1 MRIEGLERYYA
12 CRMTPVERIHE
23 KLRALFERPYMG
35 GVLLVACT
43 VVALLWAN
51 SPWGESYTA
60 LFFTHLVVGYG
71 DIALSKPLV
80 FWINDGLMAIFF
92 FVVGLEIK
100 QEVLQGELS
109 TWRKAS
115 LPVIAAAGGMLVP
128 ALVFVALNVG
138 LPTLRGWAIPAATD
152 IAFAIGI
159 LSLLG
164 ERVPHA
170 LRIFLLSLAIA
181 DDIGAVLVIALFYTA
196 ELSLG
201 ALAVGIGGLMVLWG
215 FNRFGVYNLG
225 VYGVLGIPIWLAFLK
240 SGVHPTV
247 AGVLLAWT
255 IPIRARMPWER
266 FREGTLRLLSEPG
279 LSDKVSGAYA
289 MALTE
294 QVERASVR
302 AVPPLYRALHGLHGW
317 VSYGIMPLFALANAG
332 VQIEGAQIAELLDSP
347 VLWGVA
353 VGLFVGKQVGI
364 FGMSWLLARLGI
376 AALPAQMRWSHIY
389 GVSLLAGIGFTMAL
403 FIAGLAY
410 GDALQKLNEAKL
422 GILLGSLLSAVVG
435 MTVLWRVLPHSE
447 SASREAPVA
456 DGAR

>member
-1 MRIEGLERYYA
+1 MWIEGLERYYA
-12 CRMTPVERIHE
+12 CRRTPVERIQE
-23 KLRALFERPYMG
+23 RLRALFERPYVG
-35 GVLLVACT
+35 GVLLVVCAA
-43 VVALLWAN
+43 VALVWAN

-71 DIALSKPLV
+71 DVALSKPLV

-100 QEVLQGELS
+100 QEILQGELS

-115 LPVIAAAGGMLVP
+115 LPVFAAIGGMLVP
-128 ALVFVALNVG
+128 ALIFVAFNVG
-138 LPTLRGWAIPAATD
+138 MPTLRGWAIPAATD

-181 DDIGAVLVIALFYTA
+181 DDIGAVVVIALFYTS

-201 ALAVGIGGLMVLWG
+201 ALAVGLAGLALLWG
-215 FNRFGVYNLG
+215 CNRLGVYHLG
-225 VYGVLGIPIWLAFLK
+225 IYGVLGIPIWIAFLK
-240 SGVHPTV
+240 SGIHPTV

-255 IPIRARMPWER
+255 IPIRPRMSWER
-266 FREGTLRLLSEPG
+266 FREGTLRLLGEPAVG
-279 LSDKVSGAYA
+279 ERVSAAYA
-289 MALTE
+289 MAVVE
-294 QVERASVR
+294 QVEEASIR
-302 AVPPLYRALHGLHGW
+302 TIPPLYRALHGLHGW
-317 VSYGIMPLFALANAG
+317 VTYGIMPLFALANAG
-332 VQIEGAQIAELLDSP
+332 VRVEVAQVAELLHSP

-353 VGLFVGKQVGI
+353 LGLFVGKQLGI
-364 FGMSWLLARLGI
+364 FGITWLMTRLGL
-376 AALPAQMRWSHIY
+376 ASLPAQVRWSHIY

-410 GDALQKLNEAKL
+410 ADALQKLDEAKL
-422 GILLGSLLSAVVG
+422 GILLGSFLAAVVG
-435 MTVLWRVLPHSE
+435 MVVLWRVLPQPT
-447 SASREAPVA
+447 SRQATVA
-456 DGAR
+456 HGTE